1 MSALRLMKPR
11 EKIIQKL
18 SEMDKY
24 LDEVEA
30 MLPSTV
36 DDYVENLQVRRACEK
51 TIELA
56 IETVINV
63 LSAAI
68 ALSNFGIPSSEDSI
82 IQIAEKNKIL
92 NASLASRIREMKGF
106 RNIIVHKYGEIDDER
121 VYKYLSN
128 ELDDFDNFRKQIL
141 TFMKHA
147 KSK

>member
-1 MSALRLMKPR
+1 MKPR